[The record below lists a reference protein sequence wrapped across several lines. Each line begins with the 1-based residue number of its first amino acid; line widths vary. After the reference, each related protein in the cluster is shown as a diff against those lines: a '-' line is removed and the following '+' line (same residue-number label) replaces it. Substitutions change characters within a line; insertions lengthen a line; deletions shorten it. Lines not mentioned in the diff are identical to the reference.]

1 MPKLITAM
9 RISTDFI
16 KQFNDRK
23 KKGFKFKIYK
33 ADILGETSRH
43 KCKDFYKYTRIQ
55 LESIYLY

>member
-1 MPKLITAM
+1 ML
-9 RISTDFI
+9 ISTDFI
-16 KQFNDRK
+16 KQFNDKK
-23 KKGFKFKIYK
+23 KKGFKFKIYM

>member
-1 MPKLITAM
+1 ML
-9 RISTDFI
+9 ISTDFI

-23 KKGFKFKIYK
+23 NGFKFKIYK

-43 KCKDFYKYTRIQ
+43 KCKDFYKYTHIQ